1 MALPSEAV
9 DLRGLAV
16 LPTAHLLQVID
27 LRKFSSP
34 APPSGL
40 VPGAPWLWHQGLLTL
55 GAWLCCRTKMF
66 LSSMPGS
73 AGPEY

>member
-34 APPSGL
+34 APPSSL
-40 VPGAPWLWHQGLLTL
+40 VPGAPWLWHQRLLT
-55 GAWLCCRTKMF
+55 
-66 LSSMPGS
+66 
-73 AGPEY
+73 